1 MNNHKKTEIEMKTIK
16 KILEYGCAFL
26 AIAGV
31 MVAVCQQ
38 DGTEN
43 EILIRGIG
51 VVCFATGAILWDK
64 LIKGNSDDKND

>member
-1 MNNHKKTEIEMKTIK
+1 MKTIK

-51 VVCFATGAILWDK
+51 AACFAVGAILWDK
-64 LIKGNSDDKND
+64 LRKGNSDDEND

>member
-1 MNNHKKTEIEMKTIK
+1 MKTIK

-31 MVAVCQQ
+31 MMAVCQQ

-43 EILIRGIG
+43 EILIRGIC
-51 VVCFATGAILWDK
+51 VACFAVGAILWDK
-64 LIKGNSDDKND
+64 LRKGNSDDEND

>member
-1 MNNHKKTEIEMKTIK
+1 MKTIK

-51 VVCFATGAILWDK
+51 AGGFAVGAILWDK
-64 LIKGNSDDKND
+64 LRKGNSDDEND